1 MTIINID
8 PDFFFEFAKLPS
20 EVIALILGFLQ
31 KCMLPYLLYFR
42 PIKEIV
48 ASVILSDVDITK
60 QIERHKGSQ
69 ISLTGYGGGCYCSK
83 FQITASN
90 LMKGIEQLNMYPKSI
105 YIYDME

>member
-1 MTIINID
+1 QTVFNISFLHTEPTPMTIINID

-69 ISLTGYGGGCYCSK
+69 ISLTGYGGVLL
-83 FQITASN
+83 QQVSN
-90 LMKGIEQLNMYPKSI
+90 HSQQFYERY
-105 YIYDME
+105 